1 MIACHVHV
9 ITSSAIWFEL
19 SDQSDPM
26 KVRNPSHIYLQT
38 QGFHSE
44 SKVWVWD
51 YDIHTAHLL
60 TKTDCRQS
68 GRRWEQ
74 LQVGKSEKCDHTF
87 NPPPAL
93 SWVGIPPSDDKMPRV
108 YHARH
113 EQAKRLTRENAAGCL
128 HKLRVTLLVHA
139 IPIMQSINSSLRFGM
154 EWRVK
159 TNQNIRGFPY
169 TPPSS
174 IFCTALPH
182 LQNYSRCRCGRNK
195 QNRVATAV

>member
-1 MIACHVHV
+1 M
-9 ITSSAIWFEL
+9 
-19 SDQSDPM
+19 
-26 KVRNPSHIYLQT
+26 

-51 YDIHTAHLL
+51 YDTHTAHLL

-74 LQVGKSEKCDHTF
+74 LQVGKSEKCDHT
-87 NPPPAL
+87 PLTTPCTSLGWYPAIRWQMSRGISCTSWTSQASHPWKCSWL
-93 SWVGIPPSDDKMPRV
+93 SPQTASYSTSPRHTDLCNRSIPVSGLEWNDD
-108 YHARH
+108 
-113 EQAKRLTRENAAGCL
+113 
-128 HKLRVTLLVHA
+128 
-139 IPIMQSINSSLRFGM
+139 
-154 EWRVK
+154 WK